1 VHEIGKASG
10 IQMSRVISQKGF
22 HKLPES
28 QIKEKGSTVRS
39 RSSAHLSYL
48 KVGHLPNDFVNGKI
62 LSRRKMGQ
70 ADGINHQKHTHD
82 CTATGITDH
91 EILVWLELV
100 QVCKAGAMDSGS
112 FWFAES
118 V

>member
-1 VHEIGKASG
+1 MHEIGKTSS
-10 IQMSRVISQKGF
+10 IQMSRVIGQKCF
-22 HKLPES
+22 HKFPES
-28 QIKEKGSTVRS
+28 QIKEERPAIRS
-39 RSSAHLSYL
+39 RTSTHLSYL

-100 QVCKAGAMDSGS
+100 QVCKAGAMDGGS